1 MPGLFDQTERAP
13 GECIVSIDEQE
24 IADLYPFLIEVS
36 VDTSR
41 EAAAEAMLKLE
52 TRRDV
57 DGSWIVQDDAR
68 IRPWKRLK
76 IGPRSARRPKRSCAA
91 TSGRSRSS
99 SRRTRA
105 PRS

>member
-41 EAAAEAMLKLE
+41 EAAAEAMQ
-52 TRRDV
+52 TVPR
-57 DGSWIVQDDAR
+57 QAR
-68 IRPWKRLK
+68 
-76 IGPRSARRPKRSCAA
+76 AE
-91 TSGRSRSS
+91 
-99 SRRTRA
+99 A
-105 PRS
+105 PI